1 MFSDVF
7 LEVLLPNSKHT
18 EDQDINGVKM
28 ASINRV
34 GSPMDVCEE
43 NYDLNQEVLDNK
55 RKFLENKQRNRS
67 PFFIGT
73 IDEVNKKISK
83 LDRKLQKYTA
93 LVVESRTSDYE
104 DTDEIMS
111 VASAK
116 GRDRYEKRE
125 RETKE
130 LNKFAGYFTMKQ
142 TFLPGRSERVKNI
155 SKVSMQPS
163 KTTIKKE
170 TGKPKFVE
178 LYQYPGYDSTELTA
192 LPDEIPI
199 VEMLE
204 KAVSAHMQLHKKP
217 DYRPEFEKWFYSEM
231 SQAVCSDIFWYLF
244 LDKFQSSKNSQV
256 KLFNRAAF
264 NYVKLMLYVRNPQYR
279 DVFFKDFPTLVA
291 QSIYA
296 AYCHSF
302 PDSYRQFNE
311 QFKEDLVIL
320 VYNWIAGIRPASRC
334 WLSWNFDKLE
344 PPNIKQREE
353 MMNREKNKKPSMSL
367 NFDFLDSLFSSN
379 ASQYTSTT
387 SLNQS
392 MSKSSMQSYGG
403 RRGKKLPRNMN
414 RRSSIQSSVSVSSKH
429 HLQSPG
435 SSHDGAIIEYVS
447 DSQKPGILGKKP
459 SPSQSQTKDRAVDPR
474 KLRDALTPIR
484 ETTYEED
491 AQQLDTHRGDKT
503 STVSVALTKAPTKVP
518 GRKMRESHP
527 ACAGPDYVR
536 SVFNINGQSPLVA
549 HYMKMKGLQ
558 YDAGED
564 IRIQRTEIQNLPPLD
579 APTYRDVIRESFKKA
594 REIEK
599 QYDSFIEKNLKEQ
612 VETMMRNRLADK
624 RHRHLEK
631 LLLSN
636 PKEVKRLTEL
646 IILEQERGEDSLS
659 AGADA
664 AIEASL
670 LAQQKCS

>member
-1 MFSDVF
+1 
-7 LEVLLPNSKHT
+7 
-18 EDQDINGVKM
+18 M

-34 GSPMDVCEE
+34 GSPMDICEE
-43 NYDLNQEVLDNK
+43 NYDLNQEILDNK
-55 RKFLENKQRNRS
+55 KKFLENKQRNRS
-67 PFFIGT
+67 PFFIGS

-83 LDRKLQKYTA
+83 LDKKLQKYTA
-93 LVVESRTSDYE
+93 LVVESRTSNYE
-104 DTDEIMS
+104 DTDDTMS
-111 VASAK
+111 VASAR

-163 KTTIKKE
+163 KTMVKKE

-178 LYQYPGYDSTELTA
+178 LHQYPGYDSTELTA
-192 LPDEIPI
+192 LPDDIPM
-199 VEMLE
+199 VEMLR
-204 KAVSAHMQLHKKP
+204 KAVAAHMQLHKKP

-244 LDKFQSSKNSQV
+244 LEKFQSSKNSQV
-256 KLFNRAAF
+256 KLFNRAAH

-279 DVFFKDFPTLVA
+279 DVFFKEYPTLVA
-291 QSIYA
+291 QTLYA
-296 AYCHSF
+296 SYCHSF

-320 VYNWIAGIRPASRC
+320 VYSWIAGIKPASRC
-334 WLSWNFDKLE
+334 WLLWNFDKLE

-353 MMNREKNKKPSMSL
+353 LLNREKNKKPSLSM

-392 MSKSSMQSYGG
+392 VSKSSMQSVGG
-403 RRGKKLPRNMN
+403 RRGKKLPRGLN
-414 RRSSIQSSVSVSSKH
+414 RRSSIQSSVSMSSKQ

-435 SSHDGAIIEYVS
+435 SSHDGAIIDYVS
-447 DSQKPGILGKKP
+447 ENQKPGTFGKKP
-459 SPSQSQTKDRAVDPR
+459 ISSQSQIVKDRAVDPR

-491 AQQLDTHRGDKT
+491 TQQLDTQRGDKT
-503 STVSVALTKAPTKVP
+503 STVSVALTKAHTKIP
-518 GRKMRESHP
+518 DRKSRESHP
-527 ACAGPDYVR
+527 ACGGPDYVK

-549 HYMKMKGLQ
+549 HYLRMKGLQ
-558 YDAGED
+558 YDAGTD
-564 IRIQRTEIQNLPPLD
+564 IRIQRTEIQNLPALD
-579 APTYRDVIRESFKKA
+579 APTYRDIIQESFKKA
-594 REIEK
+594 RDIEK
-599 QYDSFIEKNLKEQ
+599 QYDNFIDKNHKEQ
-612 VETMMRNRLADK
+612 VDTMKRNRMADK
-624 RHRHLEK
+624 RHRELEK

-646 IILEQERGEDSLS
+646 IILEQEREEDSLS

-670 LAQQKCS
+670 QALRCV